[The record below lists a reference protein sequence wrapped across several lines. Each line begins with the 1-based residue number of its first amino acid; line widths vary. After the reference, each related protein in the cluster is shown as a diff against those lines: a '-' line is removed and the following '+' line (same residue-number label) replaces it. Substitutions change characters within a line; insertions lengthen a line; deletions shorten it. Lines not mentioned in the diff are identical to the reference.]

1 MKVGNYSVEEVIPR
15 PLTEE
20 DCIKKY
26 QDKHPTNVNQTLN
39 SGLYCNAAWDEFY
52 CWPPTPAG
60 QVTSRTC
67 AEIFETYHVPVHA
80 ESNGKIGAAYRVCEK
95 DATWRWGNWTNYTEC
110 VGLLNEDSTS
120 APLAVGYILF
130 ICSVLSLIALVVTLF
145 IFCYFKSL
153 HCQRL
158 RVHQNLVVALILH
171 SVLLIAIS
179 SPMVLSDALSTYA
192 DIGDI
197 DWLCKTIL
205 SLKMYAAMASVN
217 WMFVEGLL
225 LHSRITVSV
234 FQQEAPFRIYYLIG
248 WGLPLVFIL
257 TWCLLMSRDLH
268 SMCWKG
274 YGDSD
279 FVWVLTGPMLL
290 VLLVNTFF
298 MVNIIRIL
306 VTKLRASASVETAQV
321 RKAIKATAL
330 LFPLLGVTYLLFA
343 INPGHELEQ
352 TYMITN
358 AIFQS
363 SQGLFLAVLY
373 CFTNSEVQTALRNA
387 YLRFRLQ
394 RSTKRYSSTGSAVS
408 GAQGTFLALSNY
420 ESEPESSRLKISP
433 FSKNI
438 LPLRSCQETEACIA
452 KKDNGEQS
460 NHYRSFQNPI
470 L

>member
-1 MKVGNYSVEEVIPR
+1 MKVGNYNVEEAIPR

-20 DCIKKY
+20 DCIQKY
-26 QDKHPTNVNQTLN
+26 QGKHPTND
-39 SGLYCNAAWDEFY
+39 LYCNAAWDEFY
-52 CWPPTPAG
+52 CWPPTPAE

-67 AEIFETYHVPVHA
+67 AEIFETYHVPMYA
-80 ESNGKIGAAYRVCEK
+80 ESNGAAYRVCEK

-110 VGLLNEDSTS
+110 VGLLNEDLTS

-130 ICSVLSLIALVVTLF
+130 ICSVLSLIALVITLF

-158 RVHQNLVVALILH
+158 RVHKNLVVALILH
-171 SVLLIAIS
+171 SILLIAIS
-179 SPMVLSDALSTYA
+179 SPVIFSDSMSTYA
-192 DIGDI
+192 DIGNI
-197 DWLCKTIL
+197 DWLCKIIL

-234 FQQEAPFRIYYLIG
+234 FQQEAPFRIYCLIG
-248 WGLPLVFIL
+248 WGFPFVFIL
-257 TWCLLMSRDLH
+257 TWCLLMSRDLN
-268 SMCWKG
+268 SLCWKG

-279 FVWVLTGPMLL
+279 FVWILTGPMLL

-298 MVNIIRIL
+298 LVNIIRIL
-306 VTKLRASASVETAQV
+306 VTKLRASASVETVQV

-394 RSTKRYSSTGSAVS
+394 RSTKRYTSTGRAVS
-408 GAQGTFLALSNY
+408 GEQGTFLALSTY
-420 ESEPESSRLKISP
+420 ECELESSLLKTSP
-433 FSKNI
+433 FNKSI
-438 LPLRSCQETEACIA
+438 LALRTCQEMEACIT
-452 KKDNGEQS
+452 KKDNEEKS
-460 NHYRSFQNPI
+460 SHYNFFQNAI

>member
-1 MKVGNYSVEEVIPR
+1 MKVGNYNVEEAIPR

-20 DCIKKY
+20 DCIQKY
-26 QDKHPTNVNQTLN
+26 QGKHPTND
-39 SGLYCNAAWDEFY
+39 LYCNAAWDEFY
-52 CWPPTPAG
+52 CWPPTPAE

-67 AEIFETYHVPVHA
+67 AEIFETYHVPMYA
-80 ESNGKIGAAYRVCEK
+80 ESNGAAYRVCEK

-110 VGLLNEDSTS
+110 VGLLNED
-120 APLAVGYILF
+120 
-130 ICSVLSLIALVVTLF
+130 
-145 IFCYFKSL
+145 
-153 HCQRL
+153 
-158 RVHQNLVVALILH
+158 
-171 SVLLIAIS
+171 
-179 SPMVLSDALSTYA
+179 
-192 DIGDI
+192 
-197 DWLCKTIL
+197 WLCKIIL

-234 FQQEAPFRIYYLIG
+234 FQQEAPFRIYCLIG
-248 WGLPLVFIL
+248 WGFPFVFIL
-257 TWCLLMSRDLH
+257 TWCLLMSRDLN
-268 SMCWKG
+268 SLCWKG

-279 FVWVLTGPMLL
+279 FVWILTGPMLL

-298 MVNIIRIL
+298 LVNIIRIL
-306 VTKLRASASVETAQV
+306 VTKLRASASVETVQV

-394 RSTKRYSSTGSAVS
+394 RSTKRYTSTGRAVS
-408 GAQGTFLALSNY
+408 GEQGTFLALSTY
-420 ESEPESSRLKISP
+420 ECELESSLLKTSP
-433 FSKNI
+433 FNKSI
-438 LPLRSCQETEACIA
+438 LALRTCQEMEACIT
-452 KKDNGEQS
+452 KKDNEEKS
-460 NHYRSFQNPI
+460 SHYNFFQNAI